1 VIYFSKK
8 GGKIMRAILTV
19 IGKDKVGIIAKV
31 SQTLADL
38 NLNIVDVT
46 QTILNDYFTMMM
58 VLESQEKVDFK
69 TIREQL
75 DQTAEQLGVDIRIQN
90 AEIFDAMHKL

>member
-1 VIYFSKK
+1 
-8 GGKIMRAILTV
+8 MRAILTV

-90 AEIFDAMHKL
+90 AEIFDAMHKLQEVQVLWK

>member
-1 VIYFSKK
+1 
-8 GGKIMRAILTV
+8 MH
-19 IGKDKVGIIAKV
+19 

-75 DQTAEQLGVDIRIQN
+75 DQTADQLGVDIRIQN

>member
-1 VIYFSKK
+1 
-8 GGKIMRAILTV
+8 MRAILTV

-75 DQTAEQLGVDIRIQN
+75 VQTAEQLGVDIRIQN

>member
-1 VIYFSKK
+1 
-8 GGKIMRAILTV
+8 MLAILTV

-75 DQTAEQLGVDIRIQN
+75 DQIAEQLGVDIRIQN

>member
-1 VIYFSKK
+1 
-8 GGKIMRAILTV
+8 MRAILTV
-19 IGKDKVGIIAKV
+19 ICKDKVGIIAKV

>member
-1 VIYFSKK
+1 
-8 GGKIMRAILTV
+8 MH
-19 IGKDKVGIIAKV
+19 

-75 DQTAEQLGVDIRIQN
+75 DQTADQLGVDIRIQN
-90 AEIFDAMHKL
+90 AEIFEAMHRL

>member
-1 VIYFSKK
+1 
-8 GGKIMRAILTV
+8 MRAILTV

-38 NLNIVDVT
+38 DLNIIDVT
-46 QTILNDYFTMMM
+46 QTILNEYFTM
-58 VLESQEKVDFK
+58 VLESKGNADFK
-69 TIREQL
+69 VIREKL

>member
-1 VIYFSKK
+1 
-8 GGKIMRAILTV
+8 MRAILTV

-58 VLESQEKVDFK
+58 VLESQDKVDFK

-75 DQTAEQLGVDIRIQN
+75 DQIAEQLGVDIRIQN

>member
-1 VIYFSKK
+1 
-8 GGKIMRAILTV
+8 MRAILTV

-58 VLESQEKVDFK
+58 VLESQDKVDFK

>member
-1 VIYFSKK
+1 
-8 GGKIMRAILTV
+8 MRAILTV

>member
-1 VIYFSKK
+1 
-8 GGKIMRAILTV
+8 MRAILTV

-46 QTILNDYFTMMM
+46 QTILNDYFTMMI

>member
-1 VIYFSKK
+1 
-8 GGKIMRAILTV
+8 MRAILTV

-75 DQTAEQLGVDIRIQN
+75 DQIAEQLGVDIRIQN

>member
-1 VIYFSKK
+1 
-8 GGKIMRAILTV
+8 MRAILTV

-90 AEIFDAMHKL
+90 AEIFDAMHNL

>member
-1 VIYFSKK
+1 
-8 GGKIMRAILTV
+8 MRAILTV

-46 QTILNDYFTMMM
+46 QTILDDYFTMMM

-75 DQTAEQLGVDIRIQN
+75 DQIAEQLGVDIRIQN

>member
-1 VIYFSKK
+1 
-8 GGKIMRAILTV
+8 MRAILTV

-31 SQTLADL
+31 SQTLSDL